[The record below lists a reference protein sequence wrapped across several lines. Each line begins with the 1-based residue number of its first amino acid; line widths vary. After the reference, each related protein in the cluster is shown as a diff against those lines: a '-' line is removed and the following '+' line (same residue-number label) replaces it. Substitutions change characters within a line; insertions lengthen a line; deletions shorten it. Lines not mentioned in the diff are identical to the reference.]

1 MKYIIQLLLATIM
14 MLGTTACHTEN
25 DDYYSSVSVTLSA
38 TDDITIQQMQGTI
51 TLRNTSNG
59 QQYSSSSI
67 NGNSA
72 TLYVLKGAYTLSAEG
87 TCSYK
92 TADGKQHTSYFR
104 ASNDYLEI
112 INNNTLITSN
122 IKLMNQ

>member
-14 MLGTTACHTEN
+14 MLSTTACHTEN

-92 TADGKQHTSYFR
+92 TADGKLHTSYFR

>member
-92 TADGKQHTSYFR
+92 TADGKLHTSYFR